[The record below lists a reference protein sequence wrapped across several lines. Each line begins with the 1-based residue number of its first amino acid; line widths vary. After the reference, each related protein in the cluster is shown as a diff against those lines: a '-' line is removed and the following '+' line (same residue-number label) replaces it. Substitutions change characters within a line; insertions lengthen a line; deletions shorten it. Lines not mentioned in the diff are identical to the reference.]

1 MGKHMSE
8 RILTIKVG
16 TGIQSSLALAQQM
29 MERLDVGEEPAP
41 YFGVGFKNVSQMLSV
56 FTPKRWDLLATLRE
70 QGAMS
75 IAELARTLQ
84 RDYKNVHNDVER
96 LMEWLAIERD
106 AQGKVFT
113 PYSEI
118 VVDVH
123 LPQQRAA

>member
-1 MGKHMSE
+1 MSE
-8 RILTIKVG
+8 CILTIKVG

-29 MERLDVGEEPAP
+29 MERLDVGEEPTP

-56 FTPKRWDLLATLRE
+56 FTPKRWDLLATLHE

>member
-1 MGKHMSE
+1 MSE
-8 RILTIKVG
+8 NILTIKVG

-29 MERLDVGEEPAP
+29 MERLELGEEPSP
-41 YFGVGFKNVSQMLSV
+41 YFGVGFKDMSQMLSV

-75 IAELARTLQ
+75 IAELARVLQ

-113 PYSEI
+113 PYAEI
-118 VVDVH
+118 MVDVH

>member
-1 MGKHMSE
+1 MSE

-29 MERLDVGEEPAP
+29 MERLDVGEEPTP

-123 LPQQRAA
+123 LPQQKAA

>member
-1 MGKHMSE
+1 MSE

-16 TGIQSSLALAQQM
+16 SGIQSSLALAQQM
-29 MERLDVGEEPAP
+29 MERLEIGEEPAP

-70 QGAMS
+70 HGAMS

-106 AQGKVFT
+106 ANGKIFT

-123 LPQQRAA
+123 LPQQKAA

>member
-1 MGKHMSE
+1 MGFNS
-8 RILTIKVG
+8 
-16 TGIQSSLALAQQM
+16 
-29 MERLDVGEEPAP
+29 
-41 YFGVGFKNVSQMLSV
+41 VSQMLSV
-56 FTPKRWDLLATLRE
+56 FTSKRWDLLATLRE

-96 LMEWLAIERD
+96 LMGWLAIERD

>member
-1 MGKHMSE
+1 MSE

>member
-1 MGKHMSE
+1 MSE

-16 TGIQSSLALAQQM
+16 SGIQSSLALAQQM
-29 MERLDVGEEPAP
+29 MERMDIGEEPAP
-41 YFGVGFKNVSQMLSV
+41 YFDVGFKNVSQMLSV
-56 FTPKRWDLLATLRE
+56 FTPKRWDLLAVLRE
-70 QGAMS
+70 HGAMS

-106 AQGKVFT
+106 ANGKIFT

-123 LPQQRAA
+123 LPQQKAA

>member
-1 MGKHMSE
+1 MNE
-8 RILTIKVG
+8 NILTIKVG

-29 MERLDVGEEPAP
+29 MERLELGEEPAT
-41 YFGVGFKNVSQMLSV
+41 YFGVGFKDMSQMLSI
-56 FTPKRWDLLATLRE
+56 FTPKRWELLATLRE

-75 IAELARTLQ
+75 IAELARVLQ

-113 PYSEI
+113 PYAEI

>member
-1 MGKHMSE
+1 MSE

-123 LPQQRAA
+123 LPQQKAA

>member
-1 MGKHMSE
+1 MNE
-8 RILTIKVG
+8 QILTIKVG

-29 MERLDVGEEPAP
+29 MERLELGEEPAT
-41 YFGVGFKNVSQMLSV
+41 YFGVGFKDMSQMLSV
-56 FTPKRWDLLATLRE
+56 FTPKRWELLATLRE

-75 IAELARTLQ
+75 IAELARVLQ
-84 RDYKNVHNDVER
+84 RDYKNVYNDVER

-113 PYSEI
+113 PYAEI

>member
-1 MGKHMSE
+1 MSE

-29 MERLDVGEEPAP
+29 MERLDVGEEPTP
-41 YFGVGFKNVSQMLSV
+41 YFGVGFNSVSQMLSV